1 VKAAPYRCISS
12 RSCLDGH
19 VAHGRFHLVGHNRP
33 PRPTH
38 SRSTAVTLLIVT
50 AAHDFELSADDPSA
64 LARAVKIAE
73 AGSVV
78 RLTRHGKPVA
88 EVSPYHPGLDQE
100 RRMSENLSALFAEAA
115 RQRAECPDGEAR
127 HARIMRE
134 FAEANGG
141 PATPADYAEFLR
153 STGMSEAEA
162 AAEAAVIAEGA
173 RALLERH
180 HDSSADRR

>member
-1 VKAAPYRCISS
+1 
-12 RSCLDGH
+12 
-19 VAHGRFHLVGHNRP
+19 
-33 PRPTH
+33 
-38 SRSTAVTLLIVT
+38 VT
-50 AAHDFELSADDPSA
+50 AAHEFELPADDPSA
-64 LARAVKIAE
+64 LARAVKMAE

-88 EVSPYHPGLDQE
+88 EVTPYHPGLDQE

-115 RQRAECPDGEAR
+115 RQRAECPGGEAR

-141 PATPADYAEFLR
+141 PATPADFAEFLR

-173 RALLERH
+173 RATLERH
-180 HDSSADRR
+180 RDSSTDRR